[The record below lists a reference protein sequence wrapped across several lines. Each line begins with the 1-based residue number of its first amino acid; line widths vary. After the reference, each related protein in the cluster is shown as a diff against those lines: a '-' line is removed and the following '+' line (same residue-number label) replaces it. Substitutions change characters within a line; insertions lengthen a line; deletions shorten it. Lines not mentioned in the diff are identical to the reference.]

1 MRHLRHIALAALAVA
16 TCAAPAAG
24 AHDRAKGGG
33 HLLPSSAKVGGL
45 TAGDVMGEAWYR
57 NLTLPI
63 AENPLV
69 GNGDQCARLGRTGKV
84 LLAIGYESCTVP
96 QGTTVYVI
104 GITNCCTSVEEEP
117 LFGLDAAA
125 QRRCA
130 ITGLRPFT
138 ESLLLTVDG
147 RKPIDLL
154 KRRYEIYSPQRD
166 VQLLPEN
173 LWDFPA
179 GPATVTAWGWA
190 AWLRDL
196 PPGVHT
202 LRSEAVFGWEQP
214 RLGAGRQRRCGRPRR
229 GRRLVH
235 AGQVEVGYA
244 SDDQR
249 RRGEESDP
257 CSAALLLRARSSRA
271 DDDLAC
277 SRKGRAASVCR
288 RAIGARPSPASVI
301 KEQSRTWRTPPPFV
315 QAIVRALPSARS
327 RRSNPMRRRGE
338 SAQIPQFEH
347 FGNSAPVQ
355 GALA

>member
-84 LLAIGYESCTVP
+84 LLAIGYEPCTVP

-104 GITNCCTSVEEEP
+104 GIANFCTSVEEEP

-154 KRRYEIYSPQRD
+154 KRRYEIFSPQRD
-166 VQLLPEN
+166 VQLLPDN
-173 LWDFPA
+173 LWDFPP
-179 GPATVTAWGWA
+179 GPRRSRRRDGRHGSRIYRPARTRFGVKPCSTMGATTCGSWSSTSLRTTTARTTTNESTDNRPWLHATVATGGRAG
-190 AWLRDL
+190 LGRL
-196 PPGVHT
+196 PP
-202 LRSEAVFGWEQP
+202 
-214 RLGAGRQRRCGRPRR
+214 RRTRAARR
-229 GRRLVH
+229 G
-235 AGQVEVGYA
+235 VG
-244 SDDQR
+244 
-249 RRGEESDP
+249 P
-257 CSAALLLRARSSRA
+257 CSAALLLRGKSIRA
-271 DDDLAC
+271 DDDQAC
-277 SRKGRAASVCR
+277 SRKGR
-288 RAIGARPSPASVI
+288 
-301 KEQSRTWRTPPPFV
+301 
-315 QAIVRALPSARS
+315 
-327 RRSNPMRRRGE
+327 
-338 SAQIPQFEH
+338 
-347 FGNSAPVQ
+347 
-355 GALA
+355 